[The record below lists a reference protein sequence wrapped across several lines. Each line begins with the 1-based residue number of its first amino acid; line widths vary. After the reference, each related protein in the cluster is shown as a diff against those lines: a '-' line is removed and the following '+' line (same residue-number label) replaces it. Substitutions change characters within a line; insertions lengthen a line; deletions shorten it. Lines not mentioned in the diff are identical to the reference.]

1 MRKLTSSLSVSD
13 DNSDVD
19 GGDVDGDFDGG
30 DVDGDV
36 SDSDGNIVNMPAL
49 WSCTQTSC

>member
-30 DVDGDV
+30 DV

-49 WSCTQTSC
+49 LSCTQTSC

>member
-19 GGDVDGDFDGG
+19 GGDVDGDFDC
-30 DVDGDV
+30 GDV

-49 WSCTQTSC
+49 LSCTQTSC